1 MFFKIAFLKNLANFT
16 GSSHRLQTL
25 GLQLYLGQVHSCE
38 LYEISKS
45 TFFTE

>member
-1 MFFKIAFLKNLANFT
+1 MYEKAFLEISEN
-16 GSSHRLQTL
+16 LQTL